1 MASTVPNAGPDR
13 SFVQAVVVRLDD
25 SYQVKIDSLTTRMVD
40 LPLARPVGTAIH
52 AMRSVGCVLV
62 EAQCDNGVVGQSY
75 IFSLNAKR
83 IRSLDEMVK
92 GYAEFV
98 VGRSPA
104 EHAEI
109 FDAIWKAINP
119 MGHAGVT
126 IAGLSAIDVALW
138 DAIGKD
144 AGLPLH
150 QLWGSDHKSVA
161 AYATSGLWLSETI
174 DELLEDA
181 QAFVNEG
188 FTGIKI
194 RLGSANPAD
203 DVERVRAVRNAIG
216 PDIELYSDV
225 NQGLNVEQAITLG
238 QSLAEF
244 NLTWFEEPVPYY
256 DEAGHAAVRAAV
268 DVPIAT
274 GESVYT
280 RIGMQRLIDA
290 GAADVLMPDLQ
301 RIGGFSEFRR
311 ASEAAGAAGV
321 PVSSHFFTEQSL
333 CLAASIDNCIS
344 VEHCDWF
351 SPLFNE
357 PMEMVNGEVLV
368 PNRPGHGFTFNEDI
382 IAAHPLRD

>member
-1 MASTVPNAGPDR
+1 
-13 SFVQAVVVRLDD
+13 
-25 SYQVKIDSLTTRMVD
+25 VKIEALQTRLVD

-62 EAQCDNGVVGQSY
+62 ELNCDNGVVGQSY

-98 VGRSPA
+98 IGRSPQ
-104 EHAEI
+104 EHASV
-109 FDAIWKAINP
+109 FDAIWMAINP

-138 DAIGKD
+138 DAVGKD

-150 QLWGSDHKSVA
+150 QLWGSDTTSVP
-161 AYATSGLWLSETI
+161 AYATSGLWLSESI
-174 DELLEDA
+174 DELLADA
-181 QAFVNEG
+181 QTFMDAG
-188 FTGIKI
+188 FTGMKI

-203 DVERVRAVRNAIG
+203 DVERVRVVRNAVG
-216 PDIELYSDV
+216 PDIALYSDV
-225 NQGLNVEQAITLG
+225 NQGLSVEQAIALG
-238 QSLAEF
+238 RSLAEF

-268 DVPIAT
+268 DVPVAT

-280 RIGMQRLIDA
+280 RIGIQRLIDA

-311 ASEAAGAAGV
+311 ASEAAAAAGV

-333 CLAASIDNCIS
+333 CLAASINNCIS

-357 PMEMVNGEVLV
+357 SMELVNGEVLV
-368 PNRPGHGFTFNEDI
+368 PDRPGHGFTFNETI
-382 IAAHPLRD
+382 IAAHPLLD